1 MTEAATGDAQ
11 LAFKIIL
18 VGESGV
24 GKIALC
30 KRFCDGTFEPETAPT
45 VGLEFG
51 RRTIDLEDTRIKL
64 QIWDTAGQERFHS
77 VTRSYFRASA
87 AVIFVYDVTKRE
99 SFGKLGM
106 WVDTAA
112 QLAPPAAV
120 RVLIGNKTDLATQR
134 TVSNAEAE
142 DFAKQ
147 HQLEFFET
155 SARSGDR
162 IDEAF
167 LQTAAAVYAKVRA
180 ARVEL
185 GPSPGGGRP
194 SLPPNVAPIALDPKG
209 GSSCC

>member
-1 MTEAATGDAQ
+1 MAGEAQ

-24 GKIALC
+24 GKTALC
-30 KRFCDGTFEPETAPT
+30 KRFCERTFEPETAPT

-51 RRTIDLEDTRIKL
+51 TRTIDLEGVRIKL

-77 VTRSYFRASA
+77 VTRSYFRSST

-99 SFGKLGM
+99 SFGKLGL
-106 WVDTAA
+106 WVEAAA
-112 QLAPPAAV
+112 QLAPPSAV
-120 RVLIGNKTDLATQR
+120 RVLIGNKTDLVTQR
-134 TVSNAEAE
+134 TVSTAEAE

-155 SARSGDR
+155 SARSGER

-167 LQTAAAVYAKVRA
+167 LQTAAAVYGKVRA
-180 ARVEL
+180 ARVEPA
-185 GPSPGGGRP
+185 GSSGSGRAP
-194 SLPPNVAPIALDPKG
+194 LPPNAPSIQLEPKSG
-209 GSSCC
+209 GSCC